1 MKLRLIAAA
10 VSGLALTV
18 ASPVAAGAQVR
29 PQVNMCNWTL
39 AMWMG
44 QNSAGVPTV
53 NVSGS
58 VQLSCNGPWSSPY
71 LVIEREMPGGYL
83 QYVASGMGSASYTC
97 QGSASNVYKMDGEI
111 PTGLNYTTGVVSCG

>member
-1 MKLRLIAAA
+1 VKIRLIAATLSA
-10 VSGLALTV
+10 LALT
-18 ASPVAAGAQVR
+18 AATPVAAGAQVR
-29 PQVNMCNWTL
+29 PQVTMCNWTL

-58 VQLSCNGPWSSPY
+58 VELSCGGPWTAPY

-83 QYVASGMGSASYTC
+83 QYAASGMGYASYTC
-97 QGSASNVYKMDGEI
+97 QGSTPNDYKMDGEI
-111 PTGLNYTTGVVSCG
+111 PTGVVYTTGVVNCG